1 MSNTP
6 TGAPEIIDQAWR
18 KDALKGSAYELT
30 YAGTLSYARRRY
42 SRDLQG
48 VDIAVSGIPFDS
60 AVTNRPGAG
69 SAARGAGGLDPT
81 RRAELISLWLRSLR
95 HAGRGGLW
103 RLRR

>member
-60 AVTNRPGAG
+60 AVTNRPG
-69 SAARGAGGLDPT
+69 
-81 RRAELISLWLRSLR
+81 
-95 HAGRGGLW
+95 
-103 RLRR
+103 

>member
-1 MSNTP
+1 MSSTP

-48 VDIAVSGIPFDS
+48 VDIAVSARARCGQP
-60 AVTNRPGAG
+60 RP
-69 SAARGAGGLDPT
+69 SWP
-81 RRAELISLWLRSLR
+81 S
-95 HAGRGGLW
+95 
-103 RLRR
+103 

>member
-1 MSNTP
+1 MSNNP

-60 AVTNRPGAG
+60 AVTNRPGCRLGPRAVR
-69 SAARGAGGLDPT
+69 AASTQL
-81 RRAELISLWLRSLR
+81 AELNSFPFGFDPFLNDY
-95 HAGRGGLW
+95 
-103 RLRR
+103 